1 MKKIALLL
9 LLLFCGNIYSQ
20 KKKKSSKEKI
30 VTSIVIAK
38 TDNLTAELIKGN
50 FYVFRI
56 DKIAKKDTLLLKTF
70 SGAAVPADCVI
81 KKFTAKTIPLYC
93 ITWTE
98 NTSND
103 SSTKKEL
110 IVSKNA
116 QIWNPVSKMQLFS
129 NTQTS
134 TNIKEQVFLDKNKTA
149 SETQERNRNEGFTF
163 TLLPEGDF
171 TFKNKSYESKYSL
184 NTTTMKFEIP
194 KPATPIQPKPVKK
207 KK

>member
-9 LLLFCGNIYSQ
+9 LLLFCGNMYSQ
-20 KKKKSSKEKI
+20 KKKKSSKVKV
-30 VTSIVIAK
+30 VTSTVIAK

-70 SGAAVPADCVI
+70 SATTVPTDCII

-110 IVSKNA
+110 IVSKNT
-116 QIWNPVSKMQLFS
+116 QIWNPASKTQLFT

-171 TFKNKSYESKYSL
+171 TLKNKSYESKYSL

-194 KPATPIQPKPVKK
+194 KTATPVQTKPVKK